1 MSDSQF
7 DLDSFLPY
15 RLHQASEAISEAF
28 RTVYRDQYGMSRT
41 EWRVLAHL
49 GQRGPMTATQIGAT
63 AAARL
68 HKTKISRAVRELEN
82 RRWLKRSVA
91 DADRRVQVLEL
102 TPAGKAAYDKLGEL
116 AHTYNLKLARKLGA
130 KRFKQSMEMIEHLT
144 RIAGQKQ

>member
-15 RLHQASEAISEAF
+15 RLHQASEAVSEAF
-28 RTVYRDQYGMSRT
+28 RSVYRDQYGMSRT

-49 GQRGPMTATQIGAT
+49 GQHGPMTATQIGAA

-82 RRWLKRSVA
+82 RRWLKRTVA
-91 DADRRVQVLEL
+91 DKDRRVQLLEL
-102 TPAGKAAYDKLGEL
+102 TSSGRAAYTKLGEL
-116 AHTYNLKLARKLGA
+116 AHNYNLELARKLGA
-130 KRFKQSMEMIEHLT
+130 RHFKQSMDMIEKLSQL
-144 RIAGQKQ
+144 AGQKQ